1 MRVFDFVFIC
11 EDVRRTQEWF
21 ETLVCLCFLFAAK
34 GNLRAST
41 QHVQQATCKLHECL
55 IKKIRLE
62 CEFGEAHCWACFFKH
77 QLNLVPTIPL
87 CNISNLK
94 SQNLYSTSVGF
105 FFQFHILSL
114 ASIPRRI

>member
-41 QHVQQATCKLHECL
+41 QHVQQATCKLCFSL
-55 IKKIRLE
+55 LQRKFKSIK
-62 CEFGEAHCWACFFKH
+62 
-77 QLNLVPTIPL
+77 LNM
-87 CNISNLK
+87 CNKLLANFMSALLK
-94 SQNLYSTSVGF
+94 K
-105 FFQFHILSL
+105 
-114 ASIPRRI
+114 